1 MTSIDFLM
9 IAIGGFFGAIIRYVI
24 SITLNRSGEIPRGT
38 LVVNLAGALV
48 IGFVFG
54 MEIPLMWTLLVASG
68 LAGAL
73 TTFSTMNKE
82 LIELW
87 RNDQKKHA
95 VNYLLYTYGGGLGL
109 VVVGYVVGGSL
120 R

>member
-1 MTSIDFLM
+1 MTFIDFLM
-9 IAIGGFFGAIIRYVI
+9 IGIGGFFGAVIRYFI
-24 SITLNRSGEIPRGT
+24 STYMNRPGKFPRGT
-38 LVVNLAGALV
+38 LAVNLAGALL
-48 IGFVFG
+48 IGFLFG
-54 MEIPLMWTLLVASG
+54 MEIPRIWVLLLASG

-82 LIELW
+82 MIELW
-87 RNDQKKHA
+87 RNDEKKQA
-95 VNYLLYTYGGGLGL
+95 VNYLLFTYGGGLAL

>member
-1 MTSIDFLM
+1 MTSIDFVM
-9 IAIGGFFGAIIRYVI
+9 IGIGGFIGAIIRYGF
-24 SITLNRSGEIPRGT
+24 SIFMNRSGQIPRGT
-38 LVVNLAGALV
+38 LVVNLLGALV

-54 MEIPLMWTLLVASG
+54 MEIPLMWTLLVAPG

-95 VNYLLYTYGGGLGL
+95 VNYLLFTYGGGLAL
-109 VVVGYVVGGSL
+109 AVVGYLIGGSL